1 MVSVCNSQSQSLYL
15 YIRSLNT
22 SFIPKPLG
30 YKSLLNT
37 FKSKMRTAVAQTKV
51 EEARFGLRLDLKGQ

>member
-22 SFIPKPLG
+22 FFIPKPLR

-37 FKSKMRTAVAQTKV
+37 FKSRMRTAVGRTEV